1 MDELA
6 ARAVVVPAS
15 AVGEG
20 LTTSIPRSEIKA
32 VLDQDETPIELVLDV
47 AQFSDG
53 KATDTRSVSVSW
65 ERSELEELLRATED
79 ENVMLTFDGEAL
91 GQAFATDVEAHGI
104 RETVLALAVAAT
116 AATGAAG
123 SASAEPGK
131 YLGTG
136 TPPPT
141 EIPYLSQG
149 QGVTPADL
157 GIDTGAAPTQAGPEI
172 PYLSQGQGV
181 TPADLGIATGTAP
194 DDEAVP
200 QTDPAAASTPA
211 GPEIP
216 YLSQG
221 QGVTPA
227 DLGIDTSAAPTQAGP
242 EIPYLSQ
249 GQGVTPADLGI
260 ATGTSPDDRALPR
273 TDPVATTGGTASD
286 SSTFSVPSPAETAT
300 IAGVIAL
307 MITGAFFIVGGKRR
321 MRPGAA

>member
-47 AQFSDG
+47 AQITEG
-53 KATDTRSVSVSW
+53 KATDTRSVAVSW

-79 ENVMLTFDGEAL
+79 ENVTLTFDGEAL

-123 SASAEPGK
+123 SAAAEPGK

-157 GIDTGAAPTQAGPEI
+157 GIATDTDPAAAPTQAGPEI

-181 TPADLGIATGTAP
+181 TPADLGIAT
-194 DDEAVP
+194 
-200 QTDPAAASTPA
+200 
-211 GPEIP
+211 
-216 YLSQG
+216 
-221 QGVTPA
+221 
-227 DLGIDTSAAPTQAGP
+227 
-242 EIPYLSQ
+242 
-249 GQGVTPADLGI
+249 
-260 ATGTSPDDRALPR
+260 DDRPPR
-273 TDPVATTGGTASD
+273 
-286 SSTFSVPSPAETAT
+286 
-300 IAGVIAL
+300 
-307 MITGAFFIVGGKRR
+307 RR
-321 MRPGAA
+321 RRVRRSLISARVRE

>member
-20 LTTSIPRSEIKA
+20 LSTSIPRSEIKA

-47 AQFSDG
+47 AQLTEG
-53 KATDTRSVSVSW
+53 KTTDTRSVKVSW

-79 ENVMLTFDGEAL
+79 ENVTLTFDGEAL

-157 GIDTGAAPTQAGPEI
+157 GI
-172 PYLSQGQGV
+172 
-181 TPADLGIATGTAP
+181 AT
-194 DDEAVP
+194 D
-200 QTDPAAASTPA
+200 TDPAAAQTPA

-227 DLGIDTSAAPTQAGP
+227 DLGIDTSAAPTEAAGP

-249 GQGVTPADLGI
+249 GQGVTPAELGI
-260 ATGTSPDDRALPR
+260 GTGTSPDDRALPR
-273 TDPVATTGGTASD
+273 TDPVATTGGTESD
-286 SSTFSVPSPAETAT
+286 PGTFSVPSPAETAT

-307 MITGAFFIVGGKRR
+307 MITGAFFVVGGRRR

>member
-157 GIDTGAAPTQAGPEI
+157 GIEWRRANAGGAEVP
-172 PYLSQGQGV
+172 LSQPGQGV

-211 GPEIP
+211 GPGDP
-216 YLSQG
+216 LSQPG
-221 QGVTPA
+221 SG
-227 DLGIDTSAAPTQAGP
+227 S
-242 EIPYLSQ
+242 
-249 GQGVTPADLGI
+249 
-260 ATGTSPDDRALPR
+260 
-273 TDPVATTGGTASD
+273 DPG
-286 SSTFSVPSPAETAT
+286 
-300 IAGVIAL
+300 
-307 MITGAFFIVGGKRR
+307 
-321 MRPGAA
+321 

>member
-15 AVGEG
+15 AVAEG
-20 LTTSIPRSEIKA
+20 PTTSIPRSEIKA
-32 VLDQDETPIELVLDV
+32 VLDQDETPIELVLNV
-47 AQFSDG
+47 AQFTDG
-53 KATDTRSVSVSW
+53 KATDTRSVAVSW

-123 SASAEPGK
+123 AASAEPGA

-136 TPPPT
+136 TPPIV
-141 EIPYLSQG
+141 E
-149 QGVTPADL
+149 
-157 GIDTGAAPTQAGPEI
+157 TGTSPEI

-181 TPADLGIATGTAP
+181 TPADLGISTGTAP
-194 DDEAVP
+194 DDRAVP
-200 QTDPAAASTPA
+200 RTDPA
-211 GPEIP
+211 
-216 YLSQG
+216 
-221 QGVTPA
+221 
-227 DLGIDTSAAPTQAGP
+227 AAPTQAGP

-286 SSTFSVPSPAETAT
+286 PGTFSVPSPAESAT
-300 IAGVIAL
+300 ILGVIAL
-307 MITGAFFIVGGKRR
+307 MITGAFFVVGGRRR

>member
-20 LTTSIPRSEIKA
+20 LSTSIPRSEIKA

-47 AQFSDG
+47 AQFTDG
-53 KATDTRSVSVSW
+53 KTTDTRSVKVSW

-79 ENVMLTFDGEAL
+79 ENVTLTFDGEAL

-104 RETVLALAVAAT
+104 REAVLALAVAAT

-157 GIDTGAAPTQAGPEI
+157 GI
-172 PYLSQGQGV
+172 
-181 TPADLGIATGTAP
+181 AT
-194 DDEAVP
+194 D
-200 QTDPAAASTPA
+200 TDPAAAQTPA

-227 DLGIDTSAAPTQAGP
+227 DLGIDTSAAPTEPAGP

-273 TDPVATTGGTASD
+273 TDPVATTGGTTASD
-286 SSTFSVPSPAETAT
+286 PGTFSVPSPVETAT

>member
-47 AQFSDG
+47 AQFKDG
-53 KATDTRSVSVSW
+53 KTTDTRSVKVSW

-157 GIDTGAAPTQAGPEI
+157 GI
-172 PYLSQGQGV
+172 
-181 TPADLGIATGTAP
+181 ATGTSP

-200 QTDPAAASTPA
+200 QTDPAAASTP
-211 GPEIP
+211 
-216 YLSQG
+216 
-221 QGVTPA
+221 
-227 DLGIDTSAAPTQAGP
+227 AGP

-286 SSTFSVPSPAETAT
+286 SGTFSVPSPAETAT

>member
-20 LTTSIPRSEIKA
+20 LSTSIPRSEIKA
-32 VLDQDETPIELVLDV
+32 VLDQDEAPIELVLDV
-47 AQFSDG
+47 AQFTDG
-53 KATDTRSVSVSW
+53 KTTDTRSVKVSW

-79 ENVMLTFDGEAL
+79 ENVTLTFDGEAL

-104 RETVLALAVAAT
+104 REAVLALAVAAT

-157 GIDTGAAPTQAGPEI
+157 GI
-172 PYLSQGQGV
+172 
-181 TPADLGIATGTAP
+181 AT
-194 DDEAVP
+194 D
-200 QTDPAAASTPA
+200 TDPAAAQTPA

-227 DLGIDTSAAPTQAGP
+227 DLGIDTSAAPTEPAGP

-273 TDPVATTGGTASD
+273 TDPVATTGGTTASD
-286 SSTFSVPSPAETAT
+286 PGTFSVPSPAETAT